1 MKCDCAKSR
10 SSRAY
15 TLIEVL
21 IVVTIIGIAGA
32 VVVPRMLAAGT
43 LGVQAAARMVI
54 ADILYAQND
63 AVAQQKPRQVIFT
76 PDADQYRL
84 ADAEGTTL
92 HVNWRGGS
100 SENYI
105 VDFQKDSRFQGVDLV
120 SADFDGETS
129 LTFDDMG
136 APSSGGTIVI
146 QFESTKY
153 RINVAA
159 FTGRV
164 TVEKL

>member
-1 MKCDCAKSR
+1 MRYVPRTSR
-10 SSRAY
+10 SRLAY
-15 TLIEVL
+15 TLVEVL

-43 LGVQAAARMVI
+43 LGVQAAARMII

-76 PDADQYRL
+76 PDADKYRL

-100 SENYI
+100 SENYV
-105 VDFQKDSRFQGVDLV
+105 VDFQKDSRFQGVDLI

-136 APSSGGTIVI
+136 APSSGGTIEI
-146 QFESTKY
+146 QFDKTKY
-153 RINVAA
+153 RITVAA